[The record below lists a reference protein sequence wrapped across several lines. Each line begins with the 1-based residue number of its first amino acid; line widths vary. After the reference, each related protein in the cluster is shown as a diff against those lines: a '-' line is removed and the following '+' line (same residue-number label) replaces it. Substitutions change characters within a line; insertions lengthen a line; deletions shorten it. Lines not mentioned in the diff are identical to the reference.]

1 MNIANN
7 AIPRVALYLQDTF
20 DLRQTIDHVQY
31 AESRGFEAI
40 WQADSRFARDA
51 FIPLAAYAASTKRIK
66 LGVGVV
72 NPWTRHPAQI
82 AAALITLD
90 ELAPDRIIA
99 GVGIWD
105 EQLAFN
111 AGIGR
116 VRPLLALRETVWVV
130 RDLLAM
136 QRVTFH
142 GTFVNVTDI
151 ALEPRRRLEARAIPL
166 YIGAVGLKTLALAG
180 EIADGVLLNQ
190 FLSPAYNGQAIEA
203 LDRGTRTAGRQINTI
218 DYAQVIVTSVDKD
231 RGKALRLAR
240 RMVAH
245 NIIQQPELMQSNG
258 IPAEVIAEV
267 GHIMGGSTST
277 PTDKQIDQAMVVI
290 SDEAVQLI
298 TASGTPDEVRSKV
311 GEYVLSGCRCPVLYP
326 LGNDVRLLCDTFA
339 QL

>member
-116 VRPLLALRETVWVV
+116 VRPLLALRETVGVV

-240 RMVAH
+240 RMVA
-245 NIIQQPELMQSNG
+245 G
-258 IPAEVIAEV
+258 ILEWPANEIGLVKCWNLNA
-267 GHIMGGSTST
+267 
-277 PTDKQIDQAMVVI
+277 
-290 SDEAVQLI
+290 
-298 TASGTPDEVRSKV
+298 
-311 GEYVLSGCRCPVLYP
+311 
-326 LGNDVRLLCDTFA
+326 
-339 QL
+339 